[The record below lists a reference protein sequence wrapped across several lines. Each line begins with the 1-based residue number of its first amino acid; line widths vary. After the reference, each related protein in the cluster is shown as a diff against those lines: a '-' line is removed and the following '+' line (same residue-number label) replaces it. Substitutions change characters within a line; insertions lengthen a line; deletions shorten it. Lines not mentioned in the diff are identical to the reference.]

1 MDKMTDAD
9 FAALPRWTNSRIM
22 DLSDIFYMLTPEQVE
37 KLHGDDWSY
46 YHELQEELE
55 IMMQECM

>member
-9 FAALPRWTNSRIM
+9 FAALPRWTNGRIM
-22 DLSDIFYMLTPEQVE
+22 DLSDIFYMLTTEQVE